1 MKDTEDIIETRKGN
15 VYLRRQ
21 LKEVEL
27 LLDPHLN
34 FLQIVWTNNKTD
46 IENWMTTLKTT
57 W

>member
-46 IENWMTTLKTT
+46 IKNWMTTLKTT